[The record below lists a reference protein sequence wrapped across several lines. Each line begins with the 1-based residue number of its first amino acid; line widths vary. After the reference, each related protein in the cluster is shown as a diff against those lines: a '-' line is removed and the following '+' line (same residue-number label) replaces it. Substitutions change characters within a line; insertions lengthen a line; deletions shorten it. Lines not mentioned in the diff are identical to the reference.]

1 MSCCFSK
8 QDEQES
14 EILSSFVSHQQAAA
28 ERVSTVVHWSKITK
42 TALSK
47 YFLDLTL
54 RTSFHPLC
62 RKELMTELEQ
72 DEMEQQTSFRLIQE
86 RSNLLEDNSSL
97 SAYCQ
102 GLKSKLSLMKSPN

>member
-1 MSCCFSK
+1 
-8 QDEQES
+8 
-14 EILSSFVSHQQAAA
+14 
-28 ERVSTVVHWSKITK
+28 
-42 TALSK
+42 
-47 YFLDLTL
+47 
-54 RTSFHPLC
+54 
-62 RKELMTELEQ
+62 MTELEQ